1 MYVTFNQ
8 KGFILP
14 LTLIF
19 CFLFS
24 LFLLSEIE
32 IYKIEQRL
40 YIEEEELEKL
50 KSLLQ
55 TGIQDINDIAHSDT
69 LKDKLFGM
77 LEYPIGSVQ
86 YSIEPMANNLILIQ
100 GTCTTNKQRK
110 QLFNAT
116 VNIETNEIMRWVD
129 G

>member
-1 MYVTFNQ
+1 MYVNFNQ
-8 KGFILP
+8 RGFILP
-14 LTLIF
+14 LTMTF

-24 LFLLSEIE
+24 LFILSEVE

-50 KSLLQ
+50 KNLLQ
-55 TGIQDINDIAHSDT
+55 IGIQDINDVAQSNT
-69 LKDKLFGM
+69 LKDKLVGR

-86 YSIEPMANNLILIQ
+86 FSIEPMGKDLILVQ
-100 GTCTTNKQRK
+100 GTCITNKQRK

-116 VNIETNEIMRWVD
+116 VNIETEKIVRWVD